1 MFHSTIVVLYV
12 AMNKFVQ
19 TLDKRLELLASK
31 EGPATVA
38 KKVRHDGAPSVS
50 VPPINAPGWTV
61 TKNSVISTV
70 EGGWVCACMC
80 TRHSIRMCTYT
91 HIYMHTHTV
100 N

>member
-12 AMNKFVQ
+12 AMNKIVQ

-31 EGPATVA
+31 EGPAIVA

-80 TRHSIRMCTYT
+80 TRVTAYVCVCT
-91 HIYMHTHTV
+91 HIYTSWA
-100 N
+100 